1 MKNRILSASVTFLVF
16 ASLFSNT
23 CFAQEGINATVK
35 MNAANKAEIF
45 TVEVTEEGSKKKVVQ
60 LVELYAVTSTGEP
73 VLGLTYDGT
82 LAGKAKTFD
91 TDSTFLVIEGPVL
104 DDARIMQIQMEFG
117 NMFRE
122 SEKFVK
128 DSIRYY
134 QQKHPGIKKRAR
146 RKNVERLTIQLSELV
161 ASNKRNFDFLKTILA
176 VRKGKSFVVYNYDV
190 KNRYKLIRKV
200 KKTSSG

>member
-16 ASLFSNT
+16 AGLFSNT
-23 CFAQEGINATVK
+23 CFAQGKIATVK
-35 MNAANKAEIF
+35 RNAAEKTEILTIEV
-45 TVEVTEEGSKKKVVQ
+45 TVEGNKSKVIQ
-60 LVELYAVTSTGEP
+60 LVELYAITSEGEQ
-73 VLGLTYDGT
+73 VLGLTYDT
-82 LAGKAKTFD
+82 KLADKARSFD
-91 TDSTFLVIEGPVL
+91 TDSSFLVIEGPIL

-122 SEKFVK
+122 SEKFVR

-146 RKNVERLTIQLSELV
+146 RKNVERLTVQLSELV
-161 ASNKRNFDFLKTILA
+161 ASNKRNFDYLKTILA

-190 KNRYKLIRKV
+190 QNRYKLIRKV
-200 KKTSSG
+200 KKTSGG

>member
-23 CFAQEGINATVK
+23 CFAQGKKATVK
-35 MNAANKAEIF
+35 MKAADKNEILTIEV
-45 TVEVTEEGSKKKVVQ
+45 TVEGNKSKVIQ
-60 LVELYAVTSTGEP
+60 LVELYAVTSEGEQ
-73 VLGLTYDGT
+73 VLGLTYDT
-82 LAGKAKTFD
+82 KLADKARSFD
-91 TDSTFLVIEGPVL
+91 ADSSFLVIEGPIL

-122 SEKFVK
+122 SEKFVR

-146 RKNVERLTIQLSELV
+146 RKNVERLTVQLSELV
-161 ASNKRNFDFLKTILA
+161 ASNKRNFDYLKTILA
-176 VRKGKSFVVYNYDV
+176 VRKGRSFVVYNYDV
-190 KNRYKLIRKV
+190 QDRYKLIRKV
-200 KKTSSG
+200 KKTSGG